1 MVGNLHVSLYV
12 LMYCYACEFWYVCV
26 LQKNL
31 LHLSISYYNIATF
44 HVRMYI
50 KLNPIVHLWLHH
62 TAHHTKKII
71 FVCRKGGIGGGGWGH
86 LQDVMYVH
94 GGC

>member
-31 LHLSISYYNIATF
+31 LHLSISQE
-44 HVRMYI
+44 I
-50 KLNPIVHLWLHH
+50 K
-62 TAHHTKKII
+62 KK
-71 FVCRKGGIGGGGWGH
+71 H
-86 LQDVMYVH
+86 
-94 GGC
+94 